1 MLVKPSGPTP
11 AAYIKE
17 GYRDRYYMNI
27 KESVKDKAR
36 YKDIVV
42 YFQELDT
49 LSMDQIVLLIDTI
62 DLMSEEIFEH
72 YKALQVI
79 FKEQVSEILKR
90 REREGSFSFLSD
102 SQKSQLSYALRKA
115 GNLKVLLWEKYE
127 EYDMELK

>member
-1 MLVKPSGPTP
+1 
-11 AAYIKE
+11 
-17 GYRDRYYMNI
+17 MNVR
-27 KESVKDKAR
+27 EAVKDKAR

-49 LSMDQIVLLIDTI
+49 LSMDHLVLLIDTV

-90 REREGSFSFLSD
+90 REEEGGFSFLTD
-102 SQKSQLSYALRKA
+102 SQKRQLSYVLRKA
-115 GNLKVLLWEKYE
+115 GNRKVLLWEKYE

>member
-1 MLVKPSGPTP
+1 MDVRE
-11 AAYIKE
+11 A
-17 GYRDRYYMNI
+17 
-27 KESVKDKAR
+27 VKDKAR

-49 LSMDQIVLLIDTI
+49 LSMDHLVLLIDTV

-90 REREGSFSFLSD
+90 REEEGGFSFLTD
-102 SQKSQLSYALRKA
+102 SQKRQLSYVLRKA
-115 GNLKVLLWEKYE
+115 GNRKVLLWEKYE
-127 EYDMELK
+127 EYDMELR

>member
-1 MLVKPSGPTP
+1 
-11 AAYIKE
+11 
-17 GYRDRYYMNI
+17 MNVR
-27 KESVKDKAR
+27 EAVKDKAR

-49 LSMDQIVLLIDTI
+49 LSMDHLVLLIDTV

-90 REREGSFSFLSD
+90 REKEGGFSFLTD
-102 SQKSQLSYALRKA
+102 SQKRQLSYVLRKA
-115 GNLKVLLWEKYE
+115 GNRKVLLWEKYE

>member
-1 MLVKPSGPTP
+1 
-11 AAYIKE
+11 
-17 GYRDRYYMNI
+17 MNVR
-27 KESVKDKAR
+27 EAVKDKAR

-49 LSMDQIVLLIDTI
+49 LSMDHLVLLIDTV

-90 REREGSFSFLSD
+90 REEEGGFSFLTD
-102 SQKSQLSYALRKA
+102 SQKRQLSYVLRKA
-115 GNLKVLLWEKYE
+115 GNRKVLLWEKYE
-127 EYDMELK
+127 EYDMELR